1 MSEISLL
8 PPASLFEKTARWFE
22 RAKASLLDTLPCCR
36 GCSHCCVGLFSVTLL
51 DRQEIQHGLQSLPSK
66 ERKRIVDTAVEQVG
80 QLRLAAPRLCGNP
93 FVDRW
98 PDEELDTLVERFDA
112 LPCPALESDGRC
124 GVYEYRPLVCRSMGI
139 PQDHGL
145 QVIGACAVQT
155 AVPLIRLSKILRE
168 EETILAGMEGQR
180 LSHLRDTLGS
190 PGEELFLPYAFLSE
204 LQRGSGNNP
213 I

>member
-1 MSEISLL
+1 MSEIALL

-51 DRQEIQHGLQSLPSK
+51 DRQEIQQGLQSLPSK

-80 QLRLAAPRLCGNP
+80 QLGLAAPRLCGNP

-124 GVYEYRPLVCRSMGI
+124 GVYEYRPLVCRSMGL
-139 PQDHGL
+139 PMDSDG
-145 QVIGACAVQT
+145 VVAGACLIQT
-155 AVPLIRLSKILRE
+155 SVPLIRLSNALRE
-168 EETILAGMEGQR
+168 EENLLVAKEAEDLAAVCHHNGGQ
-180 LSHLRDTLGS
+180 G
-190 PGEELFLPYAFLSE
+190 GEVLLPYAFL
-204 LQRGSGNNP
+204 P
-213 I
+213 D